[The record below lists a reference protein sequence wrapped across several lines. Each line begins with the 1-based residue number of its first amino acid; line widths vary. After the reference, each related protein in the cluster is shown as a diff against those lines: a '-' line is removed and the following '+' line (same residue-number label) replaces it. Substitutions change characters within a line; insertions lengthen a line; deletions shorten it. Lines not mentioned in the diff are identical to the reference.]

1 MPAATATATAATAA
15 APTPSPARPGPGWL
29 RWLPTALA
37 LAVAAGALLERADRT
52 PALRI
57 AILGAAAFLLG
68 WQALVLL
75 RARGVP
81 LAVEVAAPIK
91 QHYIQACVQTSLY
104 VYWGWWWVQ
113 DGVRPIY
120 QQAPLILLQFAFL
133 YAFDALLQWSRGR
146 PWRLSSGPTPIVL
159 STNLFIWFR
168 DDAFG
173 WQFAVV
179 ALGLLGKEFVKWT
192 KDGRRTHVFN
202 PSGFA
207 LACAATA
214 LVATNQTDL
223 TWAKSLAT
231 TIEAPGIYLY
241 LFSLGLVVQNFF
253 QVTLMTFAAA
263 VAMVVA
269 NLAYTQ
275 WTGVYLFGS
284 SNLPAAAFLGLHL
297 LMTDPSTSP
306 RSNVGRTLFGLGYG
320 FGYIVAFELLGRLGA
335 PELYAKL
342 YPVPVLNCCVQ
353 WLDGLARRGVGGRL
367 EARWQTARPA
377 RSQNR
382 VHMALWAATFAV
394 LFGTGYLG
402 GAHPG
407 DSIPFWK
414 QAVADGKPDAQRKL
428 ALVAGSQAIA
438 RQSGE
443 AFNELGILA
452 LTGDVDPASERT
464 RFNSAADWFAQA
476 ALRRSDAA
484 VHNLVAHFLYHGARR
499 DDRELDAAF
508 QRLSALAARPDG
520 GRARQL
526 LGLAYETGG
535 GRPLDLKLALDR
547 YRGCPDDV
555 FAQRGIVRIALQP
568 GSLVDLPEAARAR
581 LVADAA
587 SGDGEALYS
596 LTYLRARNRAGA
608 DVAASAAELLA
619 RAKAAGFPPAV
630 AAPTPTADG
639 ALPPYVAPRR
649 RDLAAPPW
657 ASSYAAAVVA
667 AR

>member
-1 MPAATATATAATAA
+1 MRPMTRNEPKPPAAPA
-15 APTPSPARPGPGWL
+15 ARPGADWL

-37 LAVAAGALLERADRT
+37 LAVAAGALLERAERT

-57 AILGAAAFLLG
+57 AILGASGFLLG
-68 WQALVLL
+68 WQAILLL
-75 RARGVP
+75 RSAGRP
-81 LAVEVAAPIK
+81 LAVEVAAPIR
-91 QHYIQACVQTSLY
+91 QHCIQAGVQTSLY
-104 VYWGWWWVQ
+104 AYWGWWWVQ

-120 QQAPLILLQFAFL
+120 QQAPLILVQFAFL

-159 STNLFIWFR
+159 STNLFLWFR

-202 PSGFA
+202 PSGFG

-214 LVATNQTDL
+214 LVATGQTDL

-231 TIEAPGIYLY
+231 TIEAPGIYVY
-241 LFSLGLVVQNFF
+241 LFCLGLVVQNFF

-263 VAMVVA
+263 LAMVAV

-306 RSNVGRTLFGLGYG
+306 RSNVGRVLFGLGYG
-320 FGYIVAFELLGRLGA
+320 FGYVVAFEILGRLGA

-342 YPVPVLNCCVQ
+342 YPVPVLNLCVQ
-353 WLDGLARRGVGGRL
+353 WLDRVARGPRL
-367 EARWQTARPA
+367 GALERRWTTARPA
-377 RSQNR
+377 AAQNR
-382 VHMALWAATFAV
+382 IHMALWAATFAV

-414 QAVADGKPDAQRKL
+414 RAVAEGRPDAQRKL

-438 RQSGE
+438 QGSGE

-452 LTGDVDPASERT
+452 LTGDVDAADERT

-499 DDRELDAAF
+499 DDQELGAAF
-508 QRLSALAARPDG
+508 KRLEALAARPESV
-520 GRARQL
+520 RSRQL
-526 LGLAYETGG
+526 LGLAFETGG
-535 GRPLDLKLALDR
+535 GRPLDLKRALDL
-547 YRGCPDDV
+547 YRRCPDDL
-555 FAQRGIVRIALQP
+555 FAQRGVVRIALQP
-568 GSLVDLPEAARAR
+568 GSLVEPPPAALVR
-581 LVADAA
+581 LAADAER
-587 SGDGEALYS
+587 GDGEAC
-596 LTYLRARNRAGA
+596 YLLAHWRNAGRDGRSAQPAPGELFARAR
-608 DVAASAAELLA
+608 
-619 RAKAAGFPPAV
+619 AAGFPPAV
-630 AAPTPTADG
+630 EAGPVGADG
-639 ALPPYVAPRR
+639 ALPPYAAPRR
-649 RDLAAPPW
+649 KHLAAPPW
-657 ASSYAAAVVA
+657 TSAFAPVVA

>member
-1 MPAATATATAATAA
+1 
-15 APTPSPARPGPGWL
+15 
-29 RWLPTALA
+29 
-37 LAVAAGALLERADRT
+37 LLERADRT

-113 DGVRPIY
+113 DGARPIY
-120 QQAPLILLQFAFL
+120 QQAPLILVQFAFL

-428 ALVAGSQAIA
+428 ALVAGRPS
-438 RQSGE
+438 RLKCVHKSHPR
-443 AFNELGILA
+443 LLA
-452 LTGDVDPASERT
+452 GDVARIEEAEAHVASAT
-464 RFNSAADWFAQA
+464 
-476 ALRRSDAA
+476 A
-484 VHNLVAHFLYHGARR
+484 V
-499 DDRELDAAF
+499 
-508 QRLSALAARPDG
+508 
-520 GRARQL
+520 
-526 LGLAYETGG
+526 
-535 GRPLDLKLALDR
+535 
-547 YRGCPDDV
+547 
-555 FAQRGIVRIALQP
+555 
-568 GSLVDLPEAARAR
+568 
-581 LVADAA
+581 
-587 SGDGEALYS
+587 
-596 LTYLRARNRAGA
+596 
-608 DVAASAAELLA
+608 DVAA
-619 RAKAAGFPPAV
+619 FV
-630 AAPTPTADG
+630 ADG
-639 ALPPYVAPRR
+639 PEPS
-649 RDLAAPPW
+649 
-657 ASSYAAAVVA
+657 ASKH
-667 AR
+667 

>member
-1 MPAATATATAATAA
+1 MLAAAATTS
-15 APTPSPARPGPGWL
+15 PTTRPGAPWL
-29 RWLPTALA
+29 RWLPTLLA
-37 LAVAAGALLERADRT
+37 LVVAAFALLERAGRT
-52 PALRI
+52 PALRL

-68 WQALVLL
+68 WQALLWL
-75 RARGVP
+75 RARGRP
-81 LAVEVAAPIK
+81 LVVEVTAPIR

-120 QQAPLILLQFAFL
+120 QQAPLIVAQFAFL

-214 LVATNQTDL
+214 LVATGQTDL

-241 LFSLGLVVQNFF
+241 LFSLGLIVQNFF

-263 VAMVVA
+263 LAMVAA
-269 NLAYTQ
+269 NLAYTE

-320 FGYIVAFELLGRLGA
+320 LGYIVAFELLGRLGA

-342 YPVPVLNCCVQ
+342 YPVPLLNCCVQ
-353 WLDGLARRGVGGRL
+353 WFDGLARRGGLGRL
-367 EARWQTARPA
+367 ESRWQAARPA
-377 RSQNR
+377 RAQNR
-382 VHMALWAATFAV
+382 VHMALWAATFVV
-394 LFGTGYLG
+394 LFGTGYVG
-402 GAHPG
+402 GKHPG

-414 QAVADGKPDAQRKL
+414 QAVADGKHDAQRKL

-438 RQSGE
+438 QQSGE
-443 AFNELGILA
+443 ALNELGILA

-476 ALRRSDAA
+476 ALRQSDAA

-499 DDRELDAAF
+499 DDRELDASLK
-508 QRLSALAARPDG
+508 RLEALAVRPDAV
-520 GRARQL
+520 RARQL

-535 GRPLDLKLALDR
+535 GRPVDARKALDL
-547 YRGCPDDV
+547 YRACADDV
-555 FAQRGIVRIALQP
+555 FAQRGIARIALQP
-568 GSLVDLPEAARAR
+568 GALVDLPEAARTR
-581 LVADAA
+581 LVADAGKA
-587 SGDGEALYS
+587 DGEALYV
-596 LTYLRARNRAGA
+596 LAHLRARGRAGA
-608 DVAASAAELLA
+608 DVVASAAELLA
-619 RAKAAGFPPAV
+619 LATATGYPPAARA
-630 AAPTPTADG
+630 AAPAADG
-639 ALPPYVAPRR
+639 ALPAFVAPRR
-649 RDLAAPPW
+649 RDLAQPPW
-657 ASSYAAAVVA
+657 TSAYRAPVVA